1 MEEGENVELKDN
13 VKQRREQMKLSQQ
26 QLADLI
32 GVNQAMIHYIEA
44 GTKIPSLAVT
54 ISLANA
60 LGCSI
65 DELVGRSS
73 SKESA

>member
-1 MEEGENVELKDN
+1 MELKDN
-13 VKQRREQMKLSQQ
+13 VKRRREQMELSQQ

-44 GTKIPSLAVT
+44 GTKVPSLAVT

-60 LGCSI
+60 FGCSI
-65 DELVGRSS
+65 DELVGRQF
-73 SKESA
+73 SKQSA

>member
-1 MEEGENVELKDN
+1 MALKDN
-13 VKQRREQMKLSQQ
+13 VKLFRERKEFSQQ

-44 GTKIPSLAVT
+44 GTKVPSLALT

-60 LGCSI
+60 FGCSI
-65 DELVGRSS
+65 DALVG
-73 SKESA
+73 

>member
-1 MEEGENVELKDN
+1 MALKDN
-13 VKQRREQMKLSQQ
+13 VRLFRERKEFSQQ

-44 GTKIPSLAVT
+44 GTKVPSLAVT

-60 LGCSI
+60 FGCSI
-65 DELVGRSS
+65 DELVGQ
-73 SKESA
+73 